1 MSTNDWCAAR
11 VDLGV
16 QPTPLIDASSVQSG
30 LWIKDDGCVTE
41 RYGGNKPR
49 KLEYLL
55 HDAPK
60 RIATIGAM
68 GSHHCLAAAVH
79 GLSMGHDVHVVTF
92 PRPHTSHV
100 ERVLQATAARA
111 TMHYVTDI
119 DAAKACLAELGKAG
133 ALAIPAG
140 GSSARGSLGFVQA
153 GFELIEQVEAG
164 GMPRPER
171 VFAAM
176 GTGGTV
182 IGLAMALAHAQW
194 ATEVVAVRVV
204 PEAWLSIDD
213 LEVLGRDVE
222 SLTGITACLPTVDDR
237 WLGAGYGASTS
248 KAIDGVDACAD
259 LASLETTY
267 TGKAFAAVLADRRE
281 GPTLFW
287 QTHNTQPLG
296 PLLQGAAR
304 VDQIWS

>member
-1 MSTNDWCAAR
+1 MSKGNWRTAR

-16 QPTPLIDASSVQSG
+16 QPTPLIDASSVRSG
-30 LWIKDDGCVTE
+30 LWIKDDGRVTE

-55 HDAPK
+55 HGAPN
-60 RIATIGAM
+60 RIATMGAM
-68 GSHHCLAAAVH
+68 GSHHCLATAVH
-79 GLSMGHDVHVVTF
+79 GLAMGHDVHVVTF

-111 TMHYVTDI
+111 TMHHVADI

-140 GSSARGSLGFVQA
+140 GSSARGALGFVQA

-171 VFAAM
+171 VYAAT

-194 ATEVVAVRVV
+194 ATEVIAVRVV

-213 LEVLGRDVE
+213 LEVLARDVQV
-222 SLTGITACLPTVDDR
+222 LTGITACVPTVDDG

-248 KAIDGVDACAD
+248 EAVDGVEACAD

-267 TGKAFAAVLADRRE
+267 TGKAFAAVLADPRQ

-287 QTHNTQPLG
+287 QTHNTQPLD
-296 PLLQGAAR
+296 PLLQDAAP
-304 VDQIWS
+304 VDQVWS